1 MAKTTDN
8 IEMTERS
15 KALTWMNNLIKNY
28 RTEFNNVQASN
39 GKIVYNAGLYR
50 HSIELKEDRFLVDGN
65 EVFIDSELWDK
76 YVKLRELTGSIFVRA
91 PKKIAFPYDWSNL
104 SDEQVLENVRYLR
117 KNAKKYNRSF
127 KDGVLYMDNVKIHLT
142 NDIID
147 NQYVD
152 CVIIN
157 NKKHLLEGESD
168 TLYYEIYD
176 LYHDSK
182 DYVSPA
188 RLKVQDWWN
197 ANAGNVVLVS
207 GIVTACVLAAFVG
220 RFVGKKC
227 LEAQEQYKQK
237 IINEA
242 IEKYKQ
248 EQQKTINYND
258 SIEQNIR

>member
-1 MAKTTDN
+1 MAKTTEN

-15 KALTWMNNLIKNY
+15 KALTWMNYLIKNY
-28 RTEFNNVQASN
+28 RTEFKYVNVSK
-39 GKIVYNAGLYR
+39 GKIVYTAGLDK
-50 HSIELKEDRFLVDGN
+50 HSIELKEDRFLIDGY

-104 SDEQVLENVRYLR
+104 SDEQVLENVKYLR

-127 KDGVLYMDNVKIHLT
+127 KDGVLYMDNVKINLT

-168 TLYYEIYD
+168 TLYYETYN

-182 DYVSPA
+182 GYVSPA

-197 ANAGNVVLVS
+197 ANVGNVVLVS
-207 GIVTACVLAAFVG
+207 GVVATCVLAALIG
-220 RFVGKKC
+220 RFAGKKL
-227 LEAQEQYKQK
+227 LETHEQYKQK